1 MRKNLYLNDL
11 SLNEPGTWQ
20 NSMEKPNNLGRH
32 LLTDLLVINVMEI
45 VFESGNIRL
54 QNSNSRLRN
63 VKQQK
68 L

>member
-1 MRKNLYLNDL
+1 MK
-11 SLNEPGTWQ
+11 
-20 NSMEKPNNLGRH
+20 KPNKLGRH
-32 LLTDLLVINVMEI
+32 LLTVILVINVMEI

-68 L
+68 LCISPYPIAIGTVLLT